1 MINLRPY
8 QLEGVESIR
17 SAYLRGYKAPLYV
30 LPTGG
35 GKTVLFS
42 YISQQTVNNGKKV
55 LILVHRIELLRQA
68 QASII
73 ALTGLPCGIINSKFT
88 PNLHAPIQVASVQ
101 TLVSRM
107 DFIQRYFQPDLIV
120 IDECHHATAGT
131 YRKIIDYN
139 PKSFLLG
146 VTATPCRTD
155 GAGLGVNAGGYFDE
169 LILGPDAAWL
179 MDEGYLVRPKI
190 FGAKNRIDLSDI
202 DMMGGD
208 YKKNQMQKKLDKP
221 TITGDAVEHY
231 IKISDGQP
239 AIAFC
244 VSVEHAM
251 HVAEQFAAAGYRAF
265 SVDGNLDD
273 DTRNDRLQGLA
284 NGKSQII
291 ASCDLISEGTDIPN
305 AVTAIELRPTASLGL
320 NIQQRG
326 RVLRPVYAKG
336 LFDIN
341 TRQGRL
347 DAIHASSK
355 PYAYILDHVGNT
367 FSHGFPD
374 DAREWTLDGR
384 KKSSK
389 KENLD
394 EHEKINLR
402 VRQCVSCYSVHVWA
416 DVCPDCGHV
425 YVVEN
430 KTEIKQVDGQLR
442 ELTNL
447 DREKI
452 KQEKRIEIA
461 RANSFNDLLKI
472 EKERN
477 YKPGWAKH
485 VWMARGKKE
494 FQL

>member
-8 QLEGVESIR
+8 QLEGVENIR
-17 SAYLRGYKAPLYV
+17 SAYLSGRRAPLYV

-42 YISQQTVNNGKKV
+42 YIAQQTVNNDKKV

-107 DFIQRYFQPDLIV
+107 DFIQRYFQPNLIV
-120 IDECHHATAGT
+120 IDECHHCTAGT
-131 YRKIIDYN
+131 YRKIIDFN
-139 PKSFLLG
+139 PSSFLLG

-155 GAGLGVNAGGYFDE
+155 GAGLGANSGGYFDE

-190 FGAKNRIDLSDI
+190 YGSKTRIDFSDV
-202 DMMGGD
+202 DMIAGD
-208 YKKNQMQKKLDKP
+208 YQKKQMQKKLDKP

-231 IKISDGQP
+231 QKISDGQP
-239 AIAFC
+239 SIVFC
-244 VSVEHAM
+244 VSVEHAEN
-251 HVAEQFAAAGYRAF
+251 VAAQFSDAGYRAF
-265 SVDGNLDD
+265 SVDGSLEDEI
-273 DTRNDRLQGLA
+273 RNERLTGLA

-291 ASCDLISEGTDIPN
+291 TSCELISEGTDIPN
-305 AVTAIELRPTASLGL
+305 VVTAIELRPTASLGL

-336 LFDIN
+336 LFDLN

-347 DAIHASSK
+347 DAIAASNK
-355 PYAYILDHVGNT
+355 PCAYILDHVGNT
-367 FSHGFPD
+367 YNHGFPD
-374 DAREWTLDGR
+374 DSRNWTLDG
-384 KKSSK
+384 SK
-389 KENLD
+389 KNNKKNILENQ
-394 EHEKINLR
+394 EKINLKI
-402 VRQCVSCYSVHVWA
+402 RQCDACYSVHVWNII
-416 DVCPDCGHV
+416 CPDCGHIYQV
-425 YVVEN
+425 N
-430 KTEIKQVDGQLR
+430 QTEIKQVEGELR
-442 ELTNL
+442 ELTNA
-447 DREKI
+447 DREAI
-452 KQEKRIEIA
+452 KQEKRVEIA
-461 RANSFNDLLKI
+461 KAKNFNDLLKI
-472 EKERN
+472 EKERS

-494 FQL
+494 FKL